1 MDDVKVSAFTGRLD
15 DPASFFRMRQHFPA
29 LKNMGL
35 DIREYKHPCYKGCWH
50 QGPFKVVPYLPKLI
64 KSRDCDVTWITR
76 TLVVGLETIELLL
89 KRPRVMDVDD
99 ATWLSK
105 PLGSISIPHLA
116 KRMDVIIAGNNYI
129 ADWFSKYC
137 KNIHIVPTS
146 IDTTRYTKKGQNAD
160 NDKFVIG
167 WTGTSSNF
175 SNLKLIEGTLA
186 RFLTEHKDAY
196 FKIIADEPW
205 HSEIIAPERIE
216 FVKWSREVEVKAL
229 QTMSAGIMP
238 LFDTP
243 WTRGKCSFKMLQYMA
258 VGLPVIVSPVGM
270 NNDVLAKGDIGL
282 AANSDDDWYDALE
295 TLYKDKSK
303 REQLGQTGRIVV
315 EQYYSADKI
324 ATNLAEILRQA
335 KDLRP

>member
-1 MDDVKVSAFTGRLD
+1 MDDLKISAFTGRND

-29 LKNMGL
+29 LKGMGL
-35 DIREYKHPCYKGCWH
+35 DIREFKHPCFKGCWH
-50 QGPFKVVPYLPKLI
+50 RGPFKIVPYLPKLI

-146 IDTTRYTKKGQNAD
+146 IDTTRYTKKKQNAD

-175 SNLKLIEGTLA
+175 SNLKLIEETLA
-186 RFLTEHKDAY
+186 RFCTEHKDAY

-205 HSEIIAPERIE
+205 HSELISPERIE

-229 QTMSAGIMP
+229 QTMTVGIMP

-258 VGLPVIVSPVGM
+258 VGLPIIVSPVGM
-270 NNDVLAKGDIGL
+270 NNEVLAKGDIGF
-282 AANSDDDWYDALE
+282 AATSSDEWYNALE
-295 TLYKDKSK
+295 TLYKDKKLQKKSGEK
-303 REQLGQTGRIVV
+303 GREVV
-315 EQYYSADKI
+315 EHNFSAEAI
-324 ATNLAEILRQA
+324 ASKLFSILSNA
-335 KDLRP
+335 AL